1 MRLIKSMDLCC
12 HALCALA
19 MLRLG
24 GGMAAEQ
31 IPAATLVLFRAGD
44 GADEHLFVERAGTMS
59 FAAGAIVFPGGRVDE
74 GDRHLAAHFPDLD
87 PDDAAARVAAIRET
101 IEEAG
106 VAIGF
111 HELPDAATLATM
123 RKQLIEGMVFSD
135 VIAAAGLRLDLSALT
150 CFARWVPKMHQ
161 SRNFDTRFYVARL
174 PDGAAAAIVD
184 ATENVRLFWG
194 PAQSVLD
201 DADAGRVQII
211 FPTRRNLERL
221 AKLATFDAALAE
233 IAMIAPEK
241 VTPWIE
247 TRGDAQYLRIADDR
261 GYPVTEELLTAAVR
275 G

>member
-1 MRLIKSMDLCC
+1 MIDDT
-12 HALCALA
+12 
-19 MLRLG
+19 
-24 GGMAAEQ
+24 
-31 IPAATLVLFRAGD
+31 IPAATLVLFRDGD

-106 VAIGF
+106 VAVGF

-123 RKQLIEGMVFSD
+123 RKQLIEGMLFND

-161 SRNFDTRFYVARL
+161 SRNFDTRFYLARF
-174 PDGAAAAIVD
+174 PDDAPMASVD

-194 PAQSVLD
+194 TAQSVLH

-221 AKLATFDAALAE
+221 AKLATFEAVLAE
-233 IAMIAPEK
+233 VAVIAPEK

-247 TRGDAQYLRIADDR
+247 TRGDAQYLRIPDDR

>member
-1 MRLIKSMDLCC
+1 MIED
-12 HALCALA
+12 A
-19 MLRLG
+19 
-24 GGMAAEQ
+24 
-31 IPAATLVLFRAGD
+31 IPAATLVLFREGD

-74 GDRHLAAHFPDLD
+74 GDRLLATHFADLD

-106 VAIGF
+106 VAVGF
-111 HELPDAATLATM
+111 HELPDAAMLATM
-123 RKQLIEGMVFSD
+123 RKQLIDGMVFSD

-150 CFARWVPKMHQ
+150 CFARWVPNMHQ
-161 SRNFDTRFYVARL
+161 TRNFDTRFYVARL

-194 PAQSVLD
+194 TAQSVLD
-201 DADAGRVQII
+201 AADAGRVQII

-221 AKLATFDAALAE
+221 AKLAYYDAVLAE
-233 IAMIAPEK
+233 AAVVAPDK
-241 VTPWIE
+241 ITPWLE
-247 TRGDAQYLRIADDR
+247 TRGDVRYLCIPDDR